1 MYLLTEA
8 DMFISS
14 RVMRCGCL

>member
-8 DMFISS
+8 DIYISS
-14 RVMRCGCL
+14 LVMRCGCL